1 MKRPWLAAAG
11 TAALTGLLFS
21 IVYNFCNWV
30 TRLRPDVGV
39 WVFEWE
45 RHWPVIP
52 AMIVPYWSI
61 DLLFVIGPFLCG
73 TREELAVHRRRIVFV
88 ILAGGLGFLAIPLR
102 FAFPR
107 PHVEGIFAPFFAALY
122 SFDLPHNLFPSLH
135 IALRTLLAVLYA
147 RKTRGVMNGLVHVW
161 FSLVGI
167 STLLTWQH
175 HLVDVVGGFWLAA
188 IALHLYRFDEP
199 PALRGTNLT
208 LAVLYGIAAFAF
220 TQIAR
225 LSWPWTFVFIWPAFA
240 FAVGAFG
247 YGGFGAGIYRKVHG
261 RLTPGTK
268 ALLGP
273 LLAAQWFSLLY
284 YRRQSPR
291 WSEVTPQV
299 WIGALP
305 DQADAQA
312 AVTAGVTAV
321 LDLTVEFSEVEGFHQ
336 LRYHPLPVLDLTAP
350 TPEQLAEAADFIERE
365 AARGIVFVHCKA
377 GYSRSAGAVGAW
389 LLKTGR
395 ARNVEDVIAQLEA
408 ARPGIVI
415 RREIHDVLRRCE
427 TACLS

>member
-30 TRLRPDVGV
+30 TRLRSDVGV

-52 AMIVPYWSI
+52 GMIIPYWSI
-61 DLLFVIGPFLCG
+61 DLLFIIAPFLCV
-73 TREELAVHRRRIVFV
+73 TREELAVHRRRIIFV
-88 ILAGGLGFLAIPLR
+88 ILAAGLGFLAIPLR

-161 FSLVGI
+161 FSLVGV

-208 LAVLYGIAAFAF
+208 LAVLYGIAAFACS
-220 TQIAR
+220 QIAR
-225 LSWPWTFVFIWPAFA
+225 LAWPWTFVLIWPAFA
-240 FAVGAFG
+240 FGVGAFG
-247 YGGFGAGIYRKVHG
+247 YAGFGSGIYRKVHG
-261 RLTPGTK
+261 RLTAGTK
-268 ALLGP
+268 VLLGP
-273 LLAAQWFSLLY
+273 LLAAQWLSLLH
-284 YRRQSPR
+284 YRRHSAR

-305 DQADAQA
+305 TESNARE
-312 AVTAGVTAV
+312 AVAAGVTAV
-321 LDLTVEFSEVEGFHQ
+321 LDLTVEFSEAEAFLQ
-336 LRYHPLPVLDLTAP
+336 TRYHPLPVLDLTAP
-350 TPEQLAEAADFIERE
+350 TFQQLDAAADFIERE
-365 AARGIVFVHCKA
+365 SARGIVFIHCKA
-377 GYSRSAGAVGAW
+377 GYSRSAGAIGAW
-389 LLKTGR
+389 LLRTAR
-395 ARNVEDVIAQLEA
+395 AKDVEIVVTQLEA
-408 ARPGIVI
+408 VRPGIVI
-415 RREIHDVLRRCE
+415 RPEIRDSLRRFGA
-427 TACLS
+427 TS